1 MNMEK
6 NLFNTTEQDTNAAS
20 AAMPAL
26 GLDEETRQKLE
37 ALGPVKVPSE
47 GKGKRASQYML
58 HVTLLETNDP
68 RRIKANPRHEKDC
81 YTHVCNHCQALISMT
96 WKINSKEDERKG
108 NYISTTAQRHLEKNC
123 NEQGRNA
130 IAGALKLRDEKEY
143 LKQLE
148 STSGKVASSP
158 FDNRKRKAMDSFP
171 LSVNDGYQS
180 SKKSKDE
187 LQGEFRALFQQGNSD
202 VTDVSRM
209 SNLIIDYMR
218 NMDDH
223 HLRLA
228 IYDMNWEPH
237 EMMQF
242 LCCLTRRAK

>member
-1 MNMEK
+1 MEE
-6 NLFNTTEQDTNAAS
+6 NHFNTTEQDTAAS
-20 AAMPAL
+20 SSAMPAL
-26 GLDEETRQKLE
+26 LETRQKLE
-37 ALGPVKVPSE
+37 ALGEVKIPSE
-47 GKGKRASQYML
+47 GKGKRTSQYML
-58 HVTLLETNDP
+58 HMTLLETNDP

-81 YTHVCNHCQALISMT
+81 YTHVCKHCQALISMT
-96 WKINSKEDERKG
+96 WKINSKDDERKG

-148 STSGKVASSP
+148 TASGKVASSP
-158 FDNRKRKAMDSFP
+158 FDKKRKAMDSFP
-171 LSVNDGYQS
+171 LSVNNGYQS
-180 SKKSKDE
+180 SKKSKEE
-187 LQGEFRALFQQGNSD
+187 LQQEFRALFQQGNSD

>member
-1 MNMEK
+1 MEQ
-6 NLFNTTEQDTNAAS
+6 TEQDSDAAS
-20 AAMPAL
+20 TAMPTVDP
-26 GLDEETRQKLE
+26 LDEETRQKLE

-47 GKGKRASQYML
+47 GKGRKTSQYMI
-58 HVTLLETNDP
+58 HMSLLETNDP
-68 RRIKANPRHEKDC
+68 RRIKPNPRHDKDC
-81 YTHVCNHCQALISMT
+81 YTHACNHCQGLISMT
-96 WKINSKEDERKG
+96 WKVNSKDDERKG
-108 NYISTTAQRHLEKNC
+108 CYISTTAQRHLEKNC
-123 NEQGRNA
+123 NEQGRNS
-130 IAGALKLRDEKEY
+130 IAGALKLRDEREY

-148 STSGKVASSP
+148 NASGNVTSNS
-158 FDNRKRKAMDSFP
+158 FDYKKRKAMDSFP
-171 LSVNDGYQS
+171 SSVNDNYQS
-180 SKKSKDE
+180 SKKSKEE
-187 LQGEFRALFQQGNSD
+187 LQEEFRSLFQQGNSD
-202 VTDVSRM
+202 VSDVSRM